1 MAAVVAHVAAIGL
14 ACPLGLRSQPALAA
28 MAAGITRFVEV
39 DNIDEADGSL
49 KASLLGALDP
59 ALARAERIA
68 WFGRLALAEAL
79 AGVEDPSPALRCVLS
94 LPARGVGPPIDVAAL
109 QHALTDRLAPSAMQ
123 VIEEGR
129 GGVFQALAAA
139 LVTLEREG
147 SVVVG
152 GVDSLVDPSTLA
164 TLASRR
170 RLLGRTNLD
179 GIIPGEGAA
188 FVLLTHPTESPR
200 RPPLALIHN
209 VAVAREPQPFLAASP
224 TIGGSSGLSAV
235 FRTLGAGFSER
246 VDEVFAATS
255 GEVYFGREFT
265 HAYLRNAALMPEPLR
280 HNQLSA
286 VLGDV
291 GAAAGAI
298 ALVQAIARLGPRGP
312 GNRGRPARLCL
323 AYGSSDTGLVGGC
336 VVGRAS

>member
-1 MAAVVAHVAAIGL
+1 MAAVVAHVAGIGL
-14 ACPLGLRSQPALAA
+14 ACPLGLRSLPALAA
-28 MAAGITRFVEV
+28 MAAGITRFAELE
-39 DNIDEADGSL
+39 DLADADSSI

-59 ALARAERIA
+59 GLPRRERIA
-68 WFGRLALAEAL
+68 WFGRHALDEVLADRE
-79 AGVEDPSPALRCVLS
+79 GTSPALRCVLS
-94 LPARGVGPPIDVAAL
+94 LPAGDVGAPVDVAAL
-109 QHALTDRLAPSAMQ
+109 LRTFADRLSPDGVQ
-123 VIEEGR
+123 VVEQGR
-129 GGVFQALAAA
+129 GGVFQALVTA

-147 SVVVG
+147 SVLIG
-152 GVDSLVDPSTLA
+152 GLDSLVDPITLA
-164 TLASRR
+164 ALVARR

-188 FVLLTHPTESPR
+188 FMLLTHPTADPR